1 MSSFLLFSYKGP
13 VNFQIKKELKHTV
26 KKRIEIITKS
36 SLEQKRIHYV
46 FDEMVSNVYE
56 YYKENDFYKE
66 TTSIKMYVKS
76 QNSLEIVMSS
86 TLGKTDKKSFKGYI
100 DFINSLNEVELRK
113 FHRKKL
119 NENMGLSDNG
129 GIGLIS
135 IRRKSG
141 NPIDYMLKKEQTKY
155 VIFLKTIINLKNG

>member
-13 VNFQIKKELKHTV
+13 VNFQIKKGLKHSV
-26 KKRIEIITKS
+26 KKRVEIVTKS
-36 SLEQKRIHYV
+36 LLQQKRIHYI

-56 YYKENDFYKE
+56 YYKKYDFYRE
-66 TTSIKMYVKS
+66 TTSIKMHVKS
-76 QNSLEIVMSS
+76 QNTLEIVMSNV
-86 TLGKTDKKSFKGYI
+86 LGQADKKSFKGYI

-119 NENMGLSDNG
+119 NENIGLSDNAG
-129 GIGLIS
+129 VGLIS

-141 NPIDYMLKKEQTKY
+141 NPIEYIFKKEQTKY
-155 VIFLKTIINLKNG
+155 IIFLKTIIKLKDE